1 MCVCVCIEREKKTLY
16 KYIIAIFPPWWRC
29 ERGYI
34 RYYRRV
40 QSVGVKWDDVGVVL
54 SVQANMRKHN
64 RGFSLSLSS
73 FLSLLLRLLFLHLLL
88 LLLILFVL
96 FFPRLMQ
103 RVNFGLC
110 NAETPAAILD
120 LIFNEVAAPSLDSSW
135 QFSIYGRFSWCNA
148 IQLGPQ
154 RFKIVN

>member
-1 MCVCVCIEREKKTLY
+1 M
-16 KYIIAIFPPWWRC
+16 
-29 ERGYI
+29 
-34 RYYRRV
+34 
-40 QSVGVKWDDVGVVL
+40 GVVL

-64 RGFSLSLSS
+64 RGFSLSLSLSLSS

-135 QFSIYGRFSWCNA
+135 QFSIYGRFS
-148 IQLGPQ
+148 
-154 RFKIVN
+154 